1 MRKRAWIVAVP
12 VLALACSA
20 QADEPSLALHGI
32 GGSVIKLTAADL
44 QKLPSR
50 TIHATPEHRSAA
62 DYKCTTVGEIL
73 TGSGL
78 QMGKNIRGKRLG
90 DYLRVKAADGYEV
103 VFALPELD
111 PEFTDRLVLLCYLK
125 DGAALPADEGPLRL
139 VIPEEKRPA
148 RWMRQVTDFFLEKR
162 P

>member
-1 MRKRAWIVAVP
+1 MQKFGWIGSAL
-12 VLALACSA
+12 VLAVACSA
-20 QADEPSLALHGI
+20 QADEPSLVLHGI
-32 GGSVIKLTAADL
+32 GDSVIKLTSADL

-90 DYLRVKAADGYEV
+90 DYLRVRAADGYDV
-103 VFALPELD
+103 VFALPEID

-125 DGAALPADEGPLRL
+125 DGAALPVDEGPLRI

-148 RWMRQVTDFFLEKR
+148 RWVRQVTDFFLEKR

>member
-1 MRKRAWIVAVP
+1 MRKSGWITAVF
-12 VLALACSA
+12 VVALACNA
-20 QADEPSLALHGI
+20 QADDPSLVLRGI
-32 GGSVIKLTAADL
+32 GDGVIKLTTADI

-50 TIHATPEHRSAA
+50 TIRATPEHRSAA
-62 DYKCTTVGEIL
+62 DYKCTTVGEVL

-90 DYLRVKAADGYEV
+90 DYLRVKAADGYEA

-125 DGAALPADEGPLRL
+125 DGAALPADEGPLRI

-148 RWMRQVTDFFLEKR
+148 RWVRQVTEFVLEKR